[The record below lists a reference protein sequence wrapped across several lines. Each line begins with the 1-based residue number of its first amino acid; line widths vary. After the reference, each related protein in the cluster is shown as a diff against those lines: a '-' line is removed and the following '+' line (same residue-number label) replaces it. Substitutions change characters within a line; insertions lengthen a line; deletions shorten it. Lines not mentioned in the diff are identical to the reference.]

1 MDRFQRNLMHKHSTL
16 ESICQ
21 FNLLYSYVIQWPFC
35 ANMMSKIKKNSPI
48 LVSSEISKLENSE
61 TKRGCALQLGCIQRL
76 RDQH

>member
-21 FNLLYSYVIQWPFC
+21 FNILYSCVIQWLFC
-35 ANMMSKIKKNSPI
+35 ANMMSKIEKYSPI
-48 LVSSEISKLENSE
+48 LVSFEISKLENSE
-61 TKRGCALQLGCIQRL
+61 TKRGCALQLDRIQRL